1 LIRLS
6 RVAARTILLGAQGLL
21 EPPASLATRAD
32 ALAAIRRMGALQ
44 SDTINVVARSPY
56 LVLWT
61 RLGEY
66 DPRWLDELLAEREV
80 FEQWS
85 HEACWLP
92 MDDYPLYRRLTIERA
107 RARHWLTAYP
117 EEVARVLAHVRDNG
131 AVRSVDFERTDG
143 KKGTWWDWKPEKR
156 ALEAL
161 FGSGE
166 LMVARRERFQRVYDL
181 RERLL
186 PDWNDDQAP
195 PIEAVR
201 REQAIRAARALG
213 VATARWL
220 ADYFRTPKAGAA
232 DLLESLAD
240 DGALARAEIEDVAEP
255 AYVHADH
262 VALAERAARG
272 EIESTVTTLLSPFD
286 PVVWDR
292 ERLKTLFGMDYRIEC
307 YTPAP
312 KRKYGYF
319 CLPILHRGALVGRL
333 DAKAHRKDGVFEV
346 RALHLESGVEVTEPL
361 VSELAAALVACAAW
375 HRTPGVVVSAS
386 EPPAMASALNDA
398 IGVTGTTDEHR

>member
-1 LIRLS
+1 MIHLS
-6 RVAARTILLGAQGLL
+6 RAAARTVLLGAQGLL
-21 EPPASLATRAD
+21 EPPSAPATRAD
-32 ALAAIRRMGALQ
+32 ALAAIRRMRALQ

-56 LVLWT
+56 FVLWT

-66 DPRWLDELLAEREV
+66 ASTWLDDLLAAGEV

-85 HEACWLP
+85 HEACFLP

-117 EEVARVLAHVRDNG
+117 DEVAKVLAHIHERG
-131 AVRSVDFERTDG
+131 AVRAIDFERADG

-161 FGSGE
+161 FASGD

-181 RERLL
+181 RERIL
-186 PDWNDDQAP
+186 PGWSDDEAP
-195 PIEAVR
+195 PLEIVR
-201 REQAIRAARALG
+201 REQAIQATRALG

-220 ADYFRTPKAGAA
+220 PDYFRLPKAGIA
-232 DLLESLAD
+232 DLLESLVDA
-240 DGALARAEIEDVAEP
+240 GTLVRAEIEGVAEP
-255 AYVHADH
+255 AYVHVDN
-262 VALAERAARG
+262 VRIAERAVRG
-272 EIESTVTTLLSPFD
+272 EVASTVTTPLSPFD
-286 PVVWDR
+286 PIVWDR
-292 ERLKTLFGMDYRIEC
+292 ERLKALFGMDYRIEC

-319 CLPILHRGALVGRL
+319 CLPILHRGALVGRM
-333 DAKAHRKDGVFEV
+333 DAKAHRKEGVFEV
-346 RALHLESGVEVTEPL
+346 RALYLEPEVAVAEPL

-375 HRTPGVVVSAS
+375 HRTPRVVVSAS
-386 EPPAMASALNDA
+386 EPPAMARALTDA
-398 IGVTGTTDEHR
+398 VGNTVATDEHG